1 MSTLQIEEYYSKI
14 EDAKKSGTD
23 NEQNIR
29 EFFYELL
36 KNYTNPLNIKIE
48 REIKEHVGNKIIY
61 YDGKLKKG
69 NMDLGWVENKDA
81 KDDLEK
87 EIKNKIGKNYN
98 LNNTIFE
105 NSKEL
110 VLYQNGKRAIKIKME
125 DGEKL
130 DKVLIKFVNF
140 KIGEYKKFQDAF
152 DNLKKILP
160 ELAEDLREFFR
171 DEKYG
176 SKTRGFPNGTPAA
189 NPLLK
194 KDLNDFTEMCQRSI
208 NHNITEEIAI
218 EMIIQHM
225 LTRDIFVMLFHNQN
239 FHRNNIIS
247 KSIEDILENINEK
260 SAEIS
265 QKIET
270 YMRVLN
276 SYIANMDKKDKQDIL
291 KTFYSDFY
299 KALNSKKADVQG
311 IEYTPIQIV
320 KFMVDASE
328 ELLYRHF
335 NKKLSSKEVNILDPC
350 SGTGIFMAEIINRI
364 NSKDLEYKYK
374 NELFSNEIDIMPYY
388 ISNLNIENAYFE
400 RTNSYKIFENMCF
413 LDTLEFQIKS
423 DKTSFLGMEE
433 FNKENVERAIKQYR
447 KEINLIIGNPPYNA
461 NQKSEND
468 NNKNKVY
475 VDLDKRIKATYINE
489 STAQKTK
496 QYDMYKRFI
505 RWATDRIKSENDG
518 IIAFITNNAYLDSRQ
533 DDGFRK
539 SVQKEFDYIYIVD
552 LKGNARKRN
561 KIEGGNVF
569 NIQTGVAIMF
579 LIKKG
584 RHCED
589 KVRSNPEVDC
599 HAIARNDSEEN
610 SARNDNLQK
619 TRGFNPLHPNE
630 DAHNG
635 LKPHCYSANENP
647 LYQKKAN
654 IKYYNVGDYLSGDK
668 KLMALQ
674 SNGKPKKITEFDF
687 EDIIPDKNGQW
698 LNQTDND
705 FYEHIALIDKN
716 VKNQKVG
723 KAIEQKAIF
732 KLFTLGV
739 STNRDDWAYD
749 FDKKQLE
756 KKIKKVIDVYNKER
770 KKYAGRDYRDEDMRI
785 NIDNSIKWT
794 RGLFQSISADKDIK
808 YNKKY
813 IRECLYRPFVKNY
826 TYFDRPICH
835 EPYSNKKLFPN
846 ENSENICLT
855 FTTQDSY
862 KFDILATNKLSDL
875 HATLSSINAPL
886 YIYENGEKKINI
898 TDWALKEFKKK
909 YGEKATYENI
919 FAYCHAVLSSPK
931 YQKKYEENLKT
942 DYPRI
947 PLHSKKIFERFVE
960 LGNRL
965 IKLQT
970 EFENEQESHC
980 EDKVRSNQ
988 NKADCHAHAV
998 CHSAIA
1004 RNDGEKNSSSN
1015 DSEENSARNDDI
1027 AKKRNEDNNNVASAH
1042 CVNNSEKSTQGVK
1055 TPCCHAM
1062 EKVNLKIEKDFDYTP
1077 NGIENPNKN
1086 RFFDFL
1092 QIKKDKETIIFDSKN
1107 KISNIPKKAFL
1118 YKIGTRSA
1126 LDWIIDY
1133 YKPKKL
1139 NPDKE
1144 LHHKTLIEN
1153 DLTNYDYKK
1162 IREYL
1167 FDLIPKVIAVSLEI
1181 VEIFE
1186 ELERLE

>member
-48 REIKEHVGNKIIY
+48 REIKEHVGDKIIY

-160 ELAEDLREFFR
+160 ELAEDLREFFAK
-171 DEKYG
+171 EKNIN
-176 SKTRGFPNGTPAA
+176 KEFEEE
-189 NPLLK
+189 LEK
-194 KDLNDFTEMCQRSI
+194 FTNTCQRSI

-489 STAQKTK
+489 SAAQKTK

-518 IIAFITNNAYLDSRQ
+518 IIAFITNNAYLDSKQ

-579 LIKKG
+579 LIKQG
-584 RHCED
+584 
-589 KVRSNPEVDC
+589 
-599 HAIARNDSEEN
+599 
-610 SARNDNLQK
+610 RNDN
-619 TRGFNPLHPNE
+619 NVAS
-630 DAHNG
+630 AHCING
-635 LKPHCYSANENP
+635 SEESAKETNAQGVCQRHAHSVGCKAEAKAALLSEKQNKINP

-732 KLFTLGV
+732 KLFSLGIA
-739 STNRDDWAYD
+739 TNRDDWAYD

-756 KKIKKVIDVYNKER
+756 KKIKYFLNIYDNER
-770 KKYAGRDYRDEDMRI
+770 KKWADKKLNDENMNENLDY
-785 NIDNSIKWT
+785 SIKWSEH
-794 RGLFQSISADKDIK
+794 LKNQLISNKDIK
-808 YNKKY
+808 FNKKS
-813 IRECLYRPFVKNY
+813 IVKCLYRPFTY
-826 TYFDRPICH
+826 QYLYFD
-835 EPYSNKKLFPN
+835 NKFCDRLSFNKIAFPN
-846 ENSENICLT
+846 DNSENLT
-855 FTTQDSY
+855 LNFHVSTPRRYTDCFVSNKIIDLNFTVIAGIISV
-862 KFDILATNKLSDL
+862 
-875 HATLSSINAPL
+875 PL

-909 YGEKATYENI
+909 YGESATYENI

-988 NKADCHAHAV
+988 NKADCHAV

-1004 RNDGEKNSSSN
+1004 RND
-1015 DSEENSARNDDI
+1015 DI
-1027 AKKRNEDNNNVASAH
+1027 AEKRNEDNNNVAVASASRWEAH

-1062 EKVNLKIEKDFDYTP
+1062 EKINLKIEKDFDYMP
-1077 NGIENPNKN
+1077 SGIENPNKN

>member
-1 MSTLQIEEYYSKI
+1 MSTHQIEEYYNKI
-14 EDAKKSGTD
+14 EDAKKSGMN

-48 REIKEHVGNKIIY
+48 REPIEHVGGKNIY
-61 YDGKLKKG
+61 YDGRLKKG
-69 NMDLGWVENKDA
+69 NIDLGWVENKDE

-87 EIKNKIGKNYN
+87 EIKNKIDKNYN

-110 VLYQNGKRAIKIKME
+110 VLYQNGKRIIKIKMS

-130 DKVLIKFVNF
+130 DKVLTNFVNF

-160 ELAEDLREFFR
+160 ELAEDLRGFFAKEKNINKEF
-171 DEKYG
+171 EK
-176 SKTRGFPNGTPAA
+176 N
-189 NPLLK
+189 LK
-194 KDLNDFTEMCQRSI
+194 DFKEMCKRSI
-208 NHNITEEIAI
+208 DNNITEEIAI

-247 KSIEDILENINEK
+247 KSIEDILENINQK

-265 QKIET
+265 QKIES
-270 YMRVLN
+270 YMQVLN

-291 KTFYSDFY
+291 KTFYSNFY

-311 IEYTPIQIV
+311 IEYTPIEIV
-320 KFMVDASE
+320 KFMVDASD

-335 NKKLSSKEVNILDPC
+335 DKRLSSKNVNILDPC

-364 NSKDLEYKYK
+364 NKNNLEEKYK
-374 NELFSNEIDIMPYY
+374 KELFSNEIDIMPYY

-400 RTNSYKIFENMCF
+400 KTNRYEIFENMCF

-423 DKTSFLGMEE
+423 EKTSFFGMEE
-433 FNKENVERAIKQYR
+433 FNKENVERAVRQY
-447 KEINLIIGNPPYNA
+447 KNEINLIIGNPPYNA
-461 NQKSEND
+461 NQKSENE

-475 VDLDKRIKATYINE
+475 VDLDKRIKETYINE
-489 STAQKTK
+489 SKAQKTK

-579 LIKKG
+579 LIKESKN
-584 RHCED
+584 
-589 KVRSNPEVDC
+589 KF
-599 HAIARNDSEEN
+599 
-610 SARNDNLQK
+610 K
-619 TRGFNPLHPNE
+619 
-630 DAHNG
+630 
-635 LKPHCYSANENP
+635 
-647 LYQKKAN
+647 KKAD
-654 IKYYNVGDYLSGDK
+654 IKYYNIGDYLSGDK

-674 SNGKPKKITEFDF
+674 HNGKPKKITEFDF

-749 FDKKQLE
+749 FDKEQLT
-756 KKIKKVIDVYNKER
+756 KKIKYFLKIYDSER
-770 KKYAGRDYRDEDMRI
+770 KKWADKKLNDKNMNENLDY
-785 NIDNSIKWT
+785 SIKWSEY
-794 RGLFQSISADKDIK
+794 LKNQLISNKDIK
-808 YNKKY
+808 FNKKS
-813 IRECLYRPFVKNY
+813 IVKCLYRPFIY
-826 TYFDRPICH
+826 QYLYFDSQFCDRL
-835 EPYSNKKLFPN
+835 SFNKFLFPN

-862 KFDILATNKLSDL
+862 RFDILATNKLTDL
-875 HATLSSINAPL
+875 HATISSINAPL

-898 TDWALKEFKKK
+898 TDYALKEFKKK
-909 YGEKATYENI
+909 YKESATHENI

-947 PLHSKKIFERFVE
+947 PFYSKHVFERFVE
-960 LGNRL
+960 LGKRL

-970 EFENEQESHC
+970 EFDN
-980 EDKVRSNQ
+980 V
-988 NKADCHAHAV
+988 DCFAH
-998 CHSAIA
+998 
-1004 RNDGEKNSSSN
+1004 
-1015 DSEENSARNDDI
+1015 ARNDDTEM
-1027 AKKRNEDNNNVASAH
+1027 ARNDNV
-1042 CVNNSEKSTQGVK
+1042 
-1055 TPCCHAM
+1055 
-1062 EKVNLKIEKDFDYTP
+1062 EKVCNDDTKLKIEKDFDYMP
-1077 NGIENPNKN
+1077 SGIENPNKN
-1086 RFFDFL
+1086 KFFDFL
-1092 QIKKDKETIIFDSKN
+1092 QIKKDKETEKGIIIFDSKN
-1107 KISNIPKKAFL
+1107 KISNIPKKAFD
-1118 YKIGTRSA
+1118 YKIGTRCA

-1144 LHHKTLIEN
+1144 THHKTLIEN

-1167 FDLIPKVIAVSLEI
+1167 FDLIPRVIEI
-1181 VEIFE
+1181 SVEVVEIFE
-1186 ELERLE
+1186 ELERLEEL

>member
-48 REIKEHVGNKIIY
+48 REIKEHVGDKIIY

-87 EIKNKIGKNYN
+87 EIKNKICKNYN

-160 ELAEDLREFFR
+160 ELAEDLREFFAK
-171 DEKYG
+171 EKNIN
-176 SKTRGFPNGTPAA
+176 KEFEEE
-189 NPLLK
+189 LEK
-194 KDLNDFTEMCQRSI
+194 FTNTCQRSI

-489 STAQKTK
+489 SAAQKTK

-579 LIKKG
+579 LIKQG
-584 RHCED
+584 
-589 KVRSNPEVDC
+589 
-599 HAIARNDSEEN
+599 
-610 SARNDNLQK
+610 RNDN
-619 TRGFNPLHPNE
+619 NVAS
-630 DAHNG
+630 AHCING
-635 LKPHCYSANENP
+635 SEESAKETNAQRVCQRHAHSVGCKAEAKASLLSEKQNKINP

-732 KLFTLGV
+732 KLFSLGIA
-739 STNRDDWAYD
+739 TNRDDWAYD

-756 KKIKKVIDVYNKER
+756 KKIKYFLNIYDNER
-770 KKYAGRDYRDEDMRI
+770 KKWADKKLKDENMNESLDY
-785 NIDNSIKWT
+785 SIKWSEH
-794 RGLFQSISADKDIK
+794 LKNQLISNKDIK
-808 YNKKY
+808 FNKKS
-813 IRECLYRPFVKNY
+813 IVKCLYRPFTY
-826 TYFDRPICH
+826 QYLYFD
-835 EPYSNKKLFPN
+835 NKFCDRLSFNKIAFPN
-846 ENSENICLT
+846 DNSENLT
-855 FTTQDSY
+855 LNFHVSTPRRYTDCFVSNKIIDLNFTVIAGIIS
-862 KFDILATNKLSDL
+862 
-875 HATLSSINAPL
+875 APL

-988 NKADCHAHAV
+988 NKADCHA
-998 CHSAIA
+998 SLRSA
-1004 RNDGEKNSSSN
+1004 RNDG
-1015 DSEENSARNDDI
+1015 EENSARNDDI
-1027 AKKRNEDNNNVASAH
+1027 AEKRNEDNNNVAVASASRWEAH

-1062 EKVNLKIEKDFDYTP
+1062 EKINLKIEKDFDYTP
-1077 NGIENPNKN
+1077 SGIENPNKN